1 MIDFVTN
8 NILLMAIKFP
18 SAADCSVLGADF
30 TSILNEV
37 FMWIQIATP
46 CLVILL
52 CSVDLAKG
60 VIAQDDKAMQQVL
73 PTIVKR
79 VGIGVA
85 IFFVPILLNFILMIA
100 GFASGL
106 CNIGM

>member
-1 MIDFVTN
+1 MIYSLIN
-8 NILLMAIKFP
+8 NILLMEIKFP
-18 SAADCSVLGADF
+18 SAADCSVLGSSF
-30 TSILNEV
+30 TELLMEV
-37 FMWIQIATP
+37 FSWIQIATP

-60 VIAQDDKAMQQVL
+60 VIAQDDKTMQQVL

-85 IFFVPILLNFILMIA
+85 IFFVPILLNFIMMIA
-100 GFASGL
+100 GFASGI
-106 CNIGM
+106 CHIGM